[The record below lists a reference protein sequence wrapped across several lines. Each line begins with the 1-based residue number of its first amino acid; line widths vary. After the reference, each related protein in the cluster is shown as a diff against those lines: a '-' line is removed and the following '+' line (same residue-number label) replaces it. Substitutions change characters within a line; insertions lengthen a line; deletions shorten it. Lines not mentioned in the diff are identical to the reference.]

1 MAMQSHNKKKPT
13 KKQAMANIVNHYDSS
28 LKENFIKNIVIG
40 FETASK
46 LYLDKINEG
55 CTIEELKIFIE
66 NNIKNI
72 DIIEKVAKGEDKN
85 VGNNSKR

>member
-13 KKQAMANIVNHYDSS
+13 KKQAMANIVNHYENS
-28 LKENFIKNIVIG
+28 LKENFIKNMVIG
-40 FETASK
+40 FETASQ

-66 NNIKNI
+66 SNIKNKN
-72 DIIEKVAKGEDKN
+72 IIEKVAKGEK
-85 VGNNSKR
+85 